1 MIPRTLFD
9 SDMELFRDTVR
20 KFLVQEAAPQH
31 EAWEAQKFVAKEFW
45 LRAGEQGM
53 LCPQIPEAYGGL
65 GVDYR
70 YNCIVDEE
78 IGRAGLSGLTGF
90 LMHSS
95 IVSEYILHYG
105 NENQKLKYL
114 PKMVSGEMIGALG
127 MSEPGAGSD
136 VKSIKTTAIDQGDHY
151 LVNGSKTFITNGF
164 SSDLVVLAAKTDP
177 AEGARGVSLIIV
189 EADMPGF
196 VKGQKLHKAGLH
208 ACDTAELFFQDVKVP
223 KENLLGEEGKGFY
236 YLMNDLAQER
246 LAVGVNGLAV
256 AESILEQTINY
267 VKERKT
273 FGTEVANFQNTRF
286 KIAEMNTE
294 LSVARVYVDRCIEL
308 HLEKK
313 LSGAEAARLKF
324 YISDLQC
331 KVLDECVQ
339 LHGGYGY
346 MWEYPVTRAWADSR
360 AQRIY
365 AGSNEI
371 MKEIISREIFSS

>member
-20 KFLVQEAAPQH
+20 KFLSNEATPRH
-31 EAWEAQKFVAKEFW
+31 ESWEAQKFVDRDFW
-45 LRAGEQGM
+45 LQAGEQGM
-53 LCPQIPEAYGGL
+53 LCPQLPEQYGGF
-65 GVDYR
+65 GVDFR

-90 LMHSS
+90 LMHSN
-95 IVSEYILHYG
+95 IVCEYILHYG
-105 NENQKLKYL
+105 NEQQKQKYL
-114 PKMVSGEMIGALG
+114 PQMVSGEAIGALA

-136 VKSIKTTAIDQGDHY
+136 VKSIKTTAVDQGDHY
-151 LVNGSKTFITNGF
+151 LVNGSKTFITNGYC
-164 SSDLVVLAAKTDP
+164 SDIIVVAVKTDP
-177 AEGARGVSLIIV
+177 TEGKRGVSLIIV
-189 EADMPGF
+189 EAGMAGF
-196 VKGQKLHKAGLH
+196 EKGQKLNKAGSH

-246 LAVGVNGLAV
+246 LAVAVSGQAV
-256 AESILEQTINY
+256 AESILEQTIEY
-267 VKERKT
+267 VQERKA
-273 FGTEVANFQNTRF
+273 FGKEVASFQNTRF
-286 KIAEMNTE
+286 KIAEMDTE
-294 LSVARVYVDRCIEL
+294 LSVARVYLDRCIEL
-308 HLEKK
+308 HLQKQ
-313 LSGAEAARLKF
+313 LCGTEAAKLKLH
-324 YISDLQC
+324 ITDLQC

-371 MKEIISREIFSS
+371 MKEIISREIFSR